1 MNDVGIV
8 YLVLLMTVAVFAGP
22 VLAIIA
28 LVWLS
33 RIAKQKASAG
43 SGDLAGRLASL
54 ARSVDWLRARLDAL
68 ETSRTPVAP
77 PGPVPPPRTTPPPA
91 EPPVAARVEA
101 RPPSAPATRGVD
113 LESIIAGRWLNRVG
127 IVALLLAVAFFLKYA
142 FDNDWIGPAGR
153 VAIGLLFG
161 AALLVFSQILIRRG
175 YV

>member
-1 MNDVGIV
+1 MNEVGVV
-8 YLVLLMTVAVFAGP
+8 YLVLLMAVAVFAAP

-54 ARSVDWLRARLDAL
+54 SRSVDWLRARLDAL

-77 PGPVPPPRTTPPPA
+77 PGPAASPGPVPPPRTPPPPA

-101 RPPSAPATRGVD
+101 LPPSAPATRGID
-113 LESIIAGRWLNRVG
+113 LESAR
-127 IVALLLAVAFFLKYA
+127 ALLTYA
-142 FDNDWIGPAGR
+142 FASE
-153 VAIGLLFG
+153 VASELPFAHLREYIEAFLLHW
-161 AALLVFSQILIRRG
+161 LRRETRTA
-175 YV
+175 